1 MSEIFNL
8 DLGYAPPFSTTK
20 DPVHYTGMILDN
32 ALNKGRKLITA
43 ADFKKKLNNGETYQI
58 IDTRI
63 TEQFAA
69 GHLPEAQ
76 NIPHQDLRSKLAL
89 LDQTQPVITYCNK
102 GVTGNATQNILLNH
116 DFKNVFNLSGGFQ
129 FYDATKED

>member
-1 MSEIFNL
+1 MFNDQGSGSL
-8 DLGYAPPFSTTK
+8 YRD
-20 DPVHYTGMILDN
+20 DPGQRPEQRAKTDHSRGL
-32 ALNKGRKLITA
+32 
-43 ADFKKKLNNGETYQI
+43 KKKLNNGETYQI

-63 TEQFAA
+63 TEQYAA

-76 NIPHQDLRSKLAL
+76 NIPHQDLRNKLAL

-116 DFKNVFNLSGGFQ
+116 NFKNVFNLSGGFQ